1 MLILINEKPNNSRL
15 QSVNLRK
22 SKSRPKKTKDA
33 AYMLFTILLAM
44 VILSIVVL
52 SRFTMH
58 QGSQGRHYL
67 NAGDAHH
74 NKGEYEKAI
83 ADYTRAIGIDTHSA
97 EAYCSRGNS
106 YFEIGKYEHALADYS
121 KAIELNP
128 DLADA
133 YYGRG
138 YALLKKGEYDR
149 GWADFDKAI
158 ALNN

>member
-1 MLILINEKPNNSRL
+1 MINGKPNNSRL

-22 SKSRPKKTKDA
+22 SKSGPKKTKDT
-33 AYMLFTILLAM
+33 AYMLFTILLTM
-44 VILSIVVL
+44 VILSIVIL
-52 SRFTMH
+52 SIFTVH
-58 QGSQGRHYL
+58 RGSQSKHYI

-83 ADYTRAIGIDTHSA
+83 ADYSRAIGTDTHSA
-97 EAYCSRGNS
+97 EAYYTRGNS
-106 YFEIGKYEHALADYS
+106 YFEMGKYDHALADYS

-128 DLADA
+128 DFADA